1 MSELTDADRTEMW
14 ARRIE
19 AAGLTPVAVPL
30 LEIIRPLGFLAG
42 QLLLLG
48 EPLLMGLTS
57 RDDVRGTAA
66 WLEDP
71 EQAERLLKRLLE

>member
-1 MSELTDADRTEMW
+1 MTDAERTEAL

-48 EPLLMGLTS
+48 EPLLVGLTS
-57 RDDVRGTAA
+57 RDEVHGTAA

-71 EQAERLLKRLLE
+71 EHAERLLKRLLE